1 MVSIWQI
8 GCDVMMQTSTDIV
21 PPSPPITDFHVPLL
35 EFYLPTTILLIIII
49 SAVVIAFRERRCCPS
64 FWAIISVAIVLLFY
78 LWEILYGAVFGPIY
92 DATIL
97 LIITISAVVIAFR
110 EKRCC
115 PSFWAII
122 SAEIILLF
130 CLWGILYLAV
140 FGLNYEVK
148 LFREGIEMT
157 IGYVNFCYLCAG
169 LALAVVLLILKVT
182 ETRII
187 RRLCVSKT

>member
-1 MVSIWQI
+1 
-8 GCDVMMQTSTDIV
+8 MMQTSTDIV

-35 EFYLPTTILLIIII
+35 EFYLPTTIFLIII
-49 SAVVIAFRERRCCPS
+49 
-64 FWAIISVAIVLLFY
+64 
-78 LWEILYGAVFGPIY
+78 
-92 DATIL
+92 
-97 LIITISAVVIAFR
+97 ISAVVIAFR

-140 FGLNYEVK
+140 FGLIYEVK

-187 RRLCVSKT
+187 PRLCVSKT

>member
-1 MVSIWQI
+1 
-8 GCDVMMQTSTDIV
+8 MMQTSTDIV

-35 EFYLPTTILLIIII
+35 EFYLPTTIFLIII
-49 SAVVIAFRERRCCPS
+49 
-64 FWAIISVAIVLLFY
+64 
-78 LWEILYGAVFGPIY
+78 
-92 DATIL
+92 
-97 LIITISAVVIAFR
+97 ISAVVIAFR

-122 SAEIILLF
+122 SVAIVLLF
-130 CLWGILYLAV
+130 CLWGILYFAA
-140 FGLNYEVK
+140 FGLFYEVR

-157 IGYVNFCYLCAG
+157 IGYVDFCYLCAG